1 MARWRNHLALFKENA
16 IDEATEAVAR
26 LRKLGVH
33 DKDISVITGVPYSHA
48 ILDRP
53 MAWTNIGIFGILG
66 ALGGIAASL
75 LLNFGTPLL
84 YPIRVGG
91 MPLLSIPPTIV
102 LTFELGMLGLMIA
115 TFIGVL
121 LEMITPTYGPKSY
134 SPKVTDGYIGVAF
147 SAPRDMDDRVQAT
160 ITELGGDFVPEGG
173 EVKP

>member
-1 MARWRNHLALFKENA
+1 MARWRVHLALFKENA
-16 IDEATEAVAR
+16 IDEAAEAVAR

-33 DKDISVITGVPYSHA
+33 DKDIAVLSGVPFKQS

-53 MAWTNIGIFGILG
+53 MSWTNIGIFSILG
-66 ALGGIAASL
+66 ALGGIAISL

-102 LTFELGMLGLMIA
+102 LTFELGMLGLMVA

-121 LEMITPTYGPKSY
+121 LEMITPTYGPKAY
-134 SPKVTDGYIGVAF
+134 SPRITDGYIGVVF
-147 SAPRDMDDRVQAT
+147 SAPGELDDRVQAA
-160 ITELGGDFVPEGG
+160 ISELGGDFIPAGG